1 MYKHSPQTPEK
12 KEETKSMVD
21 NLAVLGSVKNPQHM
35 RIADEILTKSLQQRN
50 EFFKS
55 RHTFKDVFV
64 WNQESKVS
72 VNGRSSHTAIVYND
86 KLYVFGGMDN
96 QYPNQFYCSDDLLI
110 YDISKY
116 SHILKGLEIYK
127 FKFREIYMA
136 EPEKSQNKPAT
147 IKVSFRTIC
156 SCKCVSW
163 KQSLYFWGPQDI
175 KTKSLLE

>member
-1 MYKHSPQTPEK
+1 MHKHSPQTPEK

-72 VNGRSSHTAIVYND
+72 VNGRSSHTTIVYND

-110 YDISKY
+110 YDIDGYDYVALGMKPEDTIRDLNHSWG
-116 SHILKGLEIYK
+116 HGLLLTLMLQGIDPTK
-127 FKFREIYMA
+127 L
-136 EPEKSQNKPAT
+136 NT
-147 IKVSFRTIC
+147 I
-156 SCKCVSW
+156 
-163 KQSLYFWGPQDI
+163 
-175 KTKSLLE
+175 